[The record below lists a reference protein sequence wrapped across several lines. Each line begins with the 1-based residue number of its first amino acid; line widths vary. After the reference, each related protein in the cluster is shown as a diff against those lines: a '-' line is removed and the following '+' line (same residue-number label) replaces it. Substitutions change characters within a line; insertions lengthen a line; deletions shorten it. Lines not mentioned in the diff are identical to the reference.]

1 MTQDELWLSK
11 YHKVL
16 DFMEANYRNPS
27 KYDPQERGL
36 YYNWIKH
43 NKKLLKTGRMKEERV
58 ERFEKLLAKME
69 KWKKVNQWI

>member
-1 MTQDELWLSK
+1 MTQDELWLTK

-16 DFMEANYRNPS
+16 DFMEANQRNLS

-43 NKKLLKTGRMKEERV
+43 NKKLLNAGNMKEERV
-58 ERFEKLLAKME
+58 ERFNILLEKRE
-69 KWKKVNQWI
+69 VEEGESI